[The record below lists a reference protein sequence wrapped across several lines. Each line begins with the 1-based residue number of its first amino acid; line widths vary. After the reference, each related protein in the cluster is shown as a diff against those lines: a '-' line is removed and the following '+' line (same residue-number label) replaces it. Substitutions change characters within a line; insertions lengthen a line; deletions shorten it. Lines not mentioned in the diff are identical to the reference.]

1 MADAV
6 DDEEYRCHGCKKLI
20 RDGEGRYTGRERLDE
35 FWHWDCHKKLI
46 VPDTKWID
54 DLLTRSFGKQAMP
67 KKRRVRD
74 GTGPTAQRLARK
86 LSAALLAQHDL
97 DVEPGAW
104 KFWVQPPSYRGPR
117 WDLANWG
124 AHAPHP
130 VPPNLTVQV
139 SSWERMSTLVK
150 QEELKLHPDG
160 IFACYDVA

>member
-1 MADAV
+1 
-6 DDEEYRCHGCKKLI
+6 
-20 RDGEGRYTGRERLDE
+20 
-35 FWHWDCHKKLI
+35 
-46 VPDTKWID
+46 
-54 DLLTRSFGKQAMP
+54 
-67 KKRRVRD
+67 
-74 GTGPTAQRLARK
+74 
-86 LSAALLAQHDL
+86 

-124 AHAPHP
+124 APAPPP
-130 VPPNLTVQV
+130 VHPNLTVQV